1 MATII
6 HQIFLF
12 LGLVLLGGCN
22 PVRIWHTQT
31 GPSEMLY
38 QEGRLAPCPPRPN
51 CVSTQANDRE
61 HAIIPYTF
69 SKPLEEAKLALRELL
84 LKKAQTDG
92 AKIVKEDGLYLHVEF
107 RSKVFRVVDDVE
119 FIFDEPTKT
128 LQFRSGSRFGYS
140 DWAANRKR
148 MEEIRNSLLGKI

>member
-1 MATII
+1 M
-6 HQIFLF
+6 
-12 LGLVLLGGCN
+12 LVLLSGCN
-22 PVRIWHTQT
+22 PVKIWQTQA
-31 GPSEMLY
+31 GPSESLY
-38 QEGRLAPCPPRPN
+38 KEGRLAPCPPQPN

-69 SKPLEEAKLALRELL
+69 SKPIDEAKLALRELL
-84 LKKAQTDG
+84 LKKEQSDG

-140 DWAANRKR
+140 DWSANRKR
-148 MEEIRNSLLGKI
+148 MEEIRNFLLGKI